1 MASGIRIYLCL
12 SCDYR
17 FSRVINNNTEA
28 CRKVKCPL
36 CGASRID
43 RVYVKRSLS
52 IRSEEK

>member
-1 MASGIRIYLCL
+1 MSSGIRIYLCL

-17 FSRVINNNTEA
+17 FSRVITNNAEA